1 MLEDITHNFFDIE
14 KSSFDRSAKVKVSNK
29 STADNG
35 ERKDERANGQVARS
49 FGYPAKKSCPISRAA
64 DSSLGTE
71 WTTIPWEM
79 TKARRRTKRG
89 DF

>member
-14 KSSFDRSAKVKVSNK
+14 KSSFDRSVKVKVSNK

-49 FGYPAKKSCPISRAA
+49 FGYPAKKKAVLLVAPPIPVWEQSGRQSR
-64 DSSLGTE
+64 G
-71 WTTIPWEM
+71 
-79 TKARRRTKRG
+79 R
-89 DF
+89 